1 MQVTE
6 NTVTGKSAFW
16 RLFYFLCKKK
26 KKKPFL
32 LKAQFCPF
40 INHKLPRKFSKWIN
54 QTLQNS
60 RFKQWKKMIFQVEK
74 GHAFVPKQNLL
85 HKFD

>member
-16 RLFYFLCKKK
+16 RLFYFLCKK